1 MQILSV
7 LLEKAPQQG
16 SGIATFLPL
25 ILIVVI
31 FYFFMMRPQMKKAK
45 ETRKFHTNL
54 EKGQRV
60 ITIGGIHGKIEE
72 IKDSTVIISVEGGVR
87 LKMEKR
93 ALTPDSSQLMTEAET
108 K

>member
-1 MQILSV
+1 MQLLFV

-16 SGIATFLPL
+16 SGFATFIPL

-45 ETRKFHTNL
+45 ETRKFHSNI
-54 EKGQRV
+54 EKGQRI
-60 ITIGGIHGKIEE
+60 ITIGGIHGKVEE
-72 IKDSTVIISVEGGVR
+72 VKDTTVIISVEGGVR

-93 ALTPDSSQLMTEAET
+93 ALTADSSQLLTEGET

>member
-7 LLEKAPQQG
+7 LLEKAAQQG
-16 SGIATFLPL
+16 GGIATFLPL

-45 ETRKFHTNL
+45 ETRKFHQNI

-60 ITIGGIHGKIEE
+60 ITIGGIHGRVEE
-72 IKDSTVIISVEGGVR
+72 IKDSTVIISVEGGMR

-93 ALTPDSSQLMTEAET
+93 ALTPDSSQLLSEAET